1 METATSTGKR
11 WFIHNLAT
19 IHAGSDAVGLVE
31 MVGRKGDM
39 PPLHVHTDADEVF
52 YVLEGELSV
61 FVGEE
66 HLELAAG
73 ESACGPKGVPHAY
86 RVESDEARWLAV
98 AAPGGFE
105 RFVFEASEPAPVEG
119 LPPADREIDPEEL
132 GRLAAEHGIELLGPP
147 GALPG

>member
-1 METATSTGKR
+1 MTAATANGKR

-19 IHAGSDAVGLVE
+19 IHPGSDAVGLVE
-31 MVGRKGDM
+31 MVGRQGDM
-39 PPLHVHTDADEVF
+39 PPLHLHRDADELF
-52 YVLEGELSV
+52 YVLDGALSV
-61 FVGEE
+61 FVGDE
-66 HLELAAG
+66 HLELSAG
-73 ESACGPKGVPHAY
+73 ECACGPKGVPHAY

-105 RFVFEASEPAPVEG
+105 LFVLEASEPAQVES
-119 LPPADREIDPEEL
+119 LPPADREIDPDEL